1 MTFFRWFRRL
11 SVYKQFT
18 LNTFSV
24 LLIINNDGLNFV
36 GGGSAGCNTL
46 YQLTKRNVNA
56 VLLERAQMTAGT
68 TWHTAGLVWRLRP
81 NDVEIQLLATTR
93 DLLMSLEAETGLDS
107 GWIQNGGLFI
117 SHSSQR
123 TNEYRRLQTLGKCF
137 GIESHILS
145 PDETQKVFPLL
156 DPKAFENSL
165 YSPGDGVVD
174 PAMMCA
180 ALSRASA
187 SNGGRVIENCPVEEL
202 IVGENH
208 LGVKDVRGV
217 KTPHGE
223 WKFSDKH
230 VGWRL
235 KLQQVEKAL
244 VK

>member
-1 MTFFRWFRRL
+1 MNNRHHPLCVHTQIFL
-11 SVYKQFT
+11 A
-18 LNTFSV
+18 
-24 LLIINNDGLNFV
+24 INNKGLCLFL

-81 NDVEIQLLATTR
+81 NDVEIQLLGTTR
-93 DLLMSLEAETGLDS
+93 DTLMNLESETGLNS

-117 SHSSQR
+117 SHSNQR

-156 DPKAFENSL
+156 NPKSFSNSL

-180 ALSRASA
+180 ALSKASS

-202 IVGENH
+202 LVGENH
-208 LGVKDVRGV
+208 MGLKDVRGV
-217 KTPHGE
+217 KTPHG
-223 WKFSDKH
+223 KKSK
-230 VGWRL
+230 
-235 KLQQVEKAL
+235 KI
-244 VK
+244 

>member
-1 MTFFRWFRRL
+1 M
-11 SVYKQFT
+11 
-18 LNTFSV
+18 
-24 LLIINNDGLNFV
+24 
-36 GGGSAGCNTL
+36 

-56 VLLERAQMTAGT
+56 ILLERAQLTAGT

-93 DLLMSLEAETGLDS
+93 DTLMNLEAETGLNS

-117 SHSSQR
+117 SHSTQR

-145 PDETQKVFPLL
+145 PNETQNVFPLL
-156 DPKAFENSL
+156 EPKSFVNSL

-180 ALSRASA
+180 ALSRASTN
-187 SNGGRVIENCPVEEL
+187 NGGRIIENCPVEEL
-202 IVGENH
+202 LVVENH
-208 LGVKDVRGV
+208 MGVKDIRGV

-223 WKFSDKH
+223 QPKEIIQTSFQIKWFFPFMTYRCDQNKY
-230 VGWRL
+230 RR
-235 KLQQVEKAL
+235 
-244 VK
+244 

>member
-1 MTFFRWFRRL
+1 M
-11 SVYKQFT
+11 S
-18 LNTFSV
+18 
-24 LLIINNDGLNFV
+24 NFV

-56 VLLERAQMTAGT
+56 VLLERAQLTAGT

-93 DLLMSLEAETGLDS
+93 DMLMNLEAETDMNS

-117 SHSSQR
+117 SHSTQR

-145 PDETQKVFPLL
+145 PQETQKVFPLL
-156 DPKAFENSL
+156 DPKSFTNSL

-180 ALSRASA
+180 ALTKASTA
-187 SNGGRVIENCPVEEL
+187 KSGRVIENCPVEEL

-208 LGVKDVRGV
+208 FGVKDIRGV

-223 WKFSDKH
+223 LANVSTSHHKFLS
-230 VGWRL
+230 GRFISL
-235 KLQQVEKAL
+235 RRCN
-244 VK
+244 